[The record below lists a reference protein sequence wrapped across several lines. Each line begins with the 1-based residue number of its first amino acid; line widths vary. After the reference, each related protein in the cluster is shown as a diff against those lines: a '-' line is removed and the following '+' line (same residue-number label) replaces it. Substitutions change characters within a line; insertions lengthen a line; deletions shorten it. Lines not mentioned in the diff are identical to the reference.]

1 MMIYNF
7 MRLIVFFD
15 LPVITKADRHAY
27 SLFRKYLIK
36 QGYLMIQYSVYSKI
50 FNNTDAVQNHLKIL
64 KKNVPKDGSIRA
76 MIVTEKQYS
85 RMVILLGGIT
95 INEEISTVDSVISL

>member
-1 MMIYNF
+1 M
-7 MRLIVFFD
+7 
-15 LPVITKADRHAY
+15 PVITKADRHAY

-64 KKNVPKDGSIRA
+64 KKNVLKDGFIRA

-85 RMVILLGGIT
+85 RMVILLGEIT